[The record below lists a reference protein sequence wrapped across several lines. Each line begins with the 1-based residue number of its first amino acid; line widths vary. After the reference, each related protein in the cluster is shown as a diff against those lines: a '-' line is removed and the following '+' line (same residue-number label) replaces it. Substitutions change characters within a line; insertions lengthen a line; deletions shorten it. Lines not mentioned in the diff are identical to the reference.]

1 MHARKHLTLKQ
12 LTLGVSSRLRGRNL
26 TQAMGETKK
35 ILSKPKKTPQIQ
47 LPEPPQIPLS
57 EAQLEDLKR
66 KKRARGNE
74 RGEREAEERDLL
86 NQMKKDEL
94 EEVVMEVGRET
105 EERVVMSRLRTK
117 DALIKWLIAPQQW
130 PKARGVI
137 RLWGEWIM
145 AVEPEPKEAAE

>member
-1 MHARKHLTLKQ
+1 
-12 LTLGVSSRLRGRNL
+12 
-26 TQAMGETKK
+26 MGETKK
-35 ILSKPKKTPQIQ
+35 ILSNPKRVPQIQ

-57 EAQLEDLKR
+57 DAQLEDLKR